1 MPDATSGSFTTIN
14 QDISNVLTSNVT
26 VISSIDPNKPRL
38 DAKAIW
44 DTGAMCSVISNDI
57 ANKLNLAPVSIKVI
71 GTPSGIMEAKM
82 YVVDLLLPK
91 GIEVKRL
98 SVLGAYP
105 SGSDI
110 LIGMDVIS
118 LGDFAVTNYL
128 NQTTFSFQI
137 PSKSRIDFTK

>member
-1 MPDATSGSFTTIN
+1 MPDAISGAFTTTN
-14 QDISNVLTSNVT
+14 QDILNVLTSNVT
-26 VISSIDPNKPRL
+26 VISSIDLNKPRL
-38 DAKAIW
+38 EANAVW
-44 DTGAMCSVISNDI
+44 DTGAMCSVISNAI

-71 GTPSGIMEAKM
+71 GTPSGIMDANM
-82 YVVDLLLPK
+82 YVIDLLLPN

-98 SVLGAYP
+98 RVLGAYP
-105 SGSDI
+105 SSSDM